1 MCCPNKISQAMSL
14 EMYSRSVME
23 RFQSVEN
30 MSINITGGKD
40 WYTYGIENLRTWK
53 ASNVSNKFVDLG
65 E

>member
-1 MCCPNKISQAMSL
+1 MLLRCGKYQL
-14 EMYSRSVME
+14 FKGEKSVCL
-23 RFQSVEN
+23 EN